1 MSKKNPVRKGSDDV
15 QESPKV
21 AWTNGIVQI
30 ILRLVDKL
38 PNESAD
44 RLNFGVDIL
53 AFLVLFFLGF
63 YQVIP
68 LEQVAPC
75 FFWYACIRLSLCL
88 WLYAYENGR
97 WFREIQLISSRG
109 RVVPSGVRHEIS
121 WFDVKVRVSTLQ

>member
-15 QESPKV
+15 QESPEV

-63 YQVIP
+63 YQAIP

-75 FFWYACIRLSLCL
+75 FFGTLVFVFLCVFGCML
-88 WLYAYENGR
+88 MRMVGGSEK
-97 WFREIQLISSRG
+97 SS
-109 RVVPSGVRHEIS
+109 
-121 WFDVKVRVSTLQ
+121 